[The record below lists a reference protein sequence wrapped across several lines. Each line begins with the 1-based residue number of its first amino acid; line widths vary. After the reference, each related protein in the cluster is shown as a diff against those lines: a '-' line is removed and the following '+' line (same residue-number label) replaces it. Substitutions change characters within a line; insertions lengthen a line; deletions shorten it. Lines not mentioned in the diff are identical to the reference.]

1 MRIAI
6 PLAQG
11 ALAAHF
17 GHCEQFALV
26 DVDEETKTVV
36 HSELVQP
43 PPHEPG
49 AFPSWLAEQGANVI
63 IAGGMGTRAQN
74 LFASQNIEVAVGA
87 PAQDAETLALAYVNG
102 NLSTGPNV
110 CDH

>member
-11 ALAAHF
+11 TLATHF

-26 DVDEETKTVV
+26 DVDEQTKTVV
-36 HSELVQP
+36 NKEILQP

-49 AFPSWLAEQGANVI
+49 AFPRWLAEQGANVI
-63 IAGGMGTRAQN
+63 IAGGMGTRAQG
-74 LFASQNIEVAVGA
+74 LFAEQNIEAIVGA
-87 PAQDAETLALAYVNG
+87 PAQDPEALALAYVNG
-102 NLSTGPNV
+102 SLAAGPNI